1 MWGDIIVFNFPSP
14 HDRHTP
20 SPIVR
25 RVVEVNVEGGEAY
38 FRTKGDNNP
47 SADAWRVPSGNLTGR
62 YAGRIPYVGLP
73 FLFLK
78 TPGIAAAALMLLSIF
93 YPQIK
98 KMIGGRR

>member
-1 MWGDIIVFNFPSP
+1 MLETLFVVRVDPSSMSVGDIIVFNFPSP

-47 SADAWRVPSGNLTGR
+47 SADAWRVPSGNLTGW
-62 YAGRIPYVGLP
+62 
-73 FLFLK
+73 F
-78 TPGIAAAALMLLSIF
+78 
-93 YPQIK
+93 
-98 KMIGGRR
+98 

>member
-1 MWGDIIVFNFPSP
+1 M
-14 HDRHTP
+14 
-20 SPIVR
+20 
-25 RVVEVNVEGGEAY
+25 NVEGGEVY

-47 SADAWRVPSGNLTGR
+47 SADAWRIPSGNLIGR
-62 YAGRIPYVGLP
+62 YVGRIPYVGLP

-78 TPGIAAAALMLLSIF
+78 TPTGIAAAALMLLWIF